1 MGMFETLACPALN
14 LESGAFRTQIRQDG
28 SDAEKSS
35 KERMVRKTQAMET
48 KKMMENI
55 GKERRDRI

>member
-1 MGMFETLACPALN
+1 MGMFEIWACPALN

-35 KERMVRKTQAMET
+35 KERMVRKTHGMET
-48 KKMMENI
+48 KQMTENI
-55 GKERRDRI
+55 GKEKRDRI

>member
-1 MGMFETLACPALN
+1 MGMFEIWACPALN

-35 KERMVRKTQAMET
+35 KERMVRKTQTMGQ
-48 KKMMENI
+48 K
-55 GKERRDRI
+55 R